1 MPEKALTST
10 LHPER
15 ADDRA
20 SPSSLAEHVAAAAAM
35 VPTLRERSARCEEL
49 RSLPPETV
57 ADITAAGFP
66 RLAQP
71 TRFGGLGF
79 DVNDASEVAK
89 ELGRGCC
96 STSWVSALY
105 SGHNFLVSMFD
116 LTAQEEY
123 WGSSED
129 VLCCTASAVARL
141 EWEAEDGGVRINGRF
156 RFSSGCDF
164 ADWIILFIPAGMCL
178 VPRSEFHI
186 DDDWFVMGLRGTGS
200 KAIVV
205 DNIFVP
211 SHRIVSFEVLAKGA
225 SPGAEL
231 YLGNP
236 FYKLPSSISL
246 TPLLLGPI
254 VGMAE
259 GLIELFDERVIKR
272 VDPHTMI
279 RACER
284 PGTQLRFAEAT
295 AAVDA
300 AALIFRDNNVRLAHL
315 GSLPEMPTMADRA
328 RVRRDVTY
336 AVKLCVQAAN
346 LLLEAGDA
354 SGMHD
359 SQLIQRWGRDIHM
372 GGLQFM
378 ATWDEP
384 ALAYSQV
391 RWGLQPQAHTL

>member
-1 MPEKALTST
+1 MPETGPTAT
-10 LHPER
+10 L
-15 ADDRA
+15 ASDR
-20 SPSSLAEHVAAAAAM
+20 PSAASLADLVAQASDM
-35 VPTLRERSARCEEL
+35 VPVLRERSARCEEL

-57 ADITAAGFP
+57 ADIRAAGFP
-66 RLAQP
+66 RMAQP
-71 TRFGGLGF
+71 VEFGGLGF
-79 DVNDASEVAK
+79 DVNDAAEVAQQ
-89 ELGRGCC
+89 LGRGCC
-96 STSWVSALY
+96 STSWVAALY
-105 SGHNFLVSMFD
+105 SGHNFLASMFGQQ
-116 LTAQEEY
+116 AQDEY
-123 WGSSED
+123 WAASED
-129 VLCCTASAVARL
+129 VLCCTASAVAKL
-141 EWEAEDGGVRINGRF
+141 AWEPENGGVRINGHF

-178 VPRSEFHI
+178 VPRADFRI

-200 KAIVV
+200 KGIIVE
-205 DNIFVP
+205 DIFVP
-211 SHRIVSFEVLAKGA
+211 PHRIVSFEQLGKGE
-225 SPGAEL
+225 SPGAAL
-231 YLGNP
+231 YAGNP
-236 FYKLPSSISL
+236 FYKLPTSIAL

-259 GLIELFDERVIKR
+259 GLVELFDERVVKR
-272 VDPHTMI
+272 LDPHTMI

-300 AALIFRDNNVRLAHL
+300 AGLIFRDTNARLVQL
-315 GSLPEMPTMADRA
+315 GSSADGVSMADRA

-354 SGMHD
+354 SAMHD
-359 SQLIQRWGRDIHM
+359 SQMIQRWGRDIHM

-391 RWGLQPQAHTL
+391 HWGLEPQAHTI